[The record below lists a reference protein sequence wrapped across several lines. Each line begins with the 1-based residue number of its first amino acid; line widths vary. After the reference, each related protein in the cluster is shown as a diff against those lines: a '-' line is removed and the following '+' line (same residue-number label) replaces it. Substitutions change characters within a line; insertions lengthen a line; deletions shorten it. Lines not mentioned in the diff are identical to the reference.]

1 MSINIIYEDK
11 YFIAIYKDAGIE
23 VNDNL
28 IKLIKEEYEKSD
40 NIENLYLVHRIDKFT
55 SGIVLLA
62 KDEDTKK
69 YFEDAFKNRNINKI
83 YHAIVEGVVKNN
95 RGTIDISI
103 GKDKKNPNKRI
114 PLSIKEG
121 GERAITNYK
130 VLKRLNEHT
139 LLELNPITGRTHQ
152 IRVHLSY
159 IGHPI
164 IGDKIYSKNAKIYK
178 MKGFALIAKEIH
190 FIHPIT
196 KKNIDIIAEYNNE
209 FLSRLK
215 LLNNS
220 KK

>member
-11 YFIAIYKDAGIE
+11 YFIAIYKESGIE
-23 VNDNL
+23 VDDNL
-28 IKLIKEEYEKSD
+28 IKLIKKENQK
-40 NIENLYLVHRIDKFT
+40 IENLYLVHRIDKFT

-62 KDEDTKK
+62 KDENIKK

-83 YHAIVEGVVKNN
+83 YHAIVG
-95 RGTIDISI
+95 GIIDISI

-114 PLSIKEG
+114 PLKVKEG
-121 GERAITNYK
+121 GENAITNYK
-130 VLKRLNEHT
+130 VLKRLKGHT

-159 IGHPI
+159 IGHSI

-178 MKGFALIAKEIH
+178 MKGFALISKEIH

-196 KKNIDIIAEYNNE
+196 KENIDIIVNYNNE

-215 LLNNS
+215 LLD
-220 KK
+220 K